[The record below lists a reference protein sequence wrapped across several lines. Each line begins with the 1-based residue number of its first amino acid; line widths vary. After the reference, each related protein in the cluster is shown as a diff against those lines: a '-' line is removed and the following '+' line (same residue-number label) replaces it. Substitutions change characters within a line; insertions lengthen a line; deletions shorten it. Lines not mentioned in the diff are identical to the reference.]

1 MKIHKLVVGSLGTN
15 CYIVSSKKGNAFVID
30 PGDEAS
36 KIKKF
41 IFKEKLNVRFV
52 VNTHGHIDHIKSDSE
67 LGLPVYVHKED
78 ADMVSDP
85 EKNHMVSFF
94 GSFEPVVPER
104 LLMDGDTLELDELNF
119 EVIHTPGHTQGG
131 ICLSGQGVLFS
142 GDTLFKNGVGRT
154 DLPESSYA
162 KMEKSLKKISK
173 LDSGT
178 IVYPGHG
185 EETTIGE
192 EFHRA

>member
-15 CYIVSSKKGNAFVID
+15 CYIVSSRKGNAFVID

-41 IFKEKLNVRFV
+41 ISKEKLNVRFV

-67 LGLPVYVHKED
+67 LGFPVYVHKED

-85 EKNHMVSFF
+85 QKNHMVSFF
-94 GSFEPVVPER
+94 GSFKPVVPER
-104 LLMDGDTLELDELNF
+104 LLVEGDILELDELKF

-131 ICLSGQGVLFS
+131 ICLFGQGVLFS

-154 DLPESSYA
+154 DLPESSYGLL
-162 KMEKSLKKISK
+162 ERSLRKISK
-173 LDSGT
+173 LGSGT

-185 EETTIGE
+185 GETTIGV
-192 EFHRA
+192 EFGSA